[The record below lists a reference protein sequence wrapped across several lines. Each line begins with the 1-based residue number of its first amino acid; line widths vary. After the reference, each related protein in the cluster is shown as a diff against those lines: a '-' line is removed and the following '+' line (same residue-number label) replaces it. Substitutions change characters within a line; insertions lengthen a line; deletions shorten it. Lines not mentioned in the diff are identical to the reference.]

1 MESFEQ
7 SYATLPQDL
16 VGNLRPAAREI
27 GFARSLRFS
36 LYLSPSIFSRPLNEI
51 AQSFVSRLLPVSDR
65 VSPRSFICHSV
76 ADRFAYLSIFHPSLF
91 HCLTLLSRYSKA
103 GIDSVWRGGARGQS
117 KGNFQFQPLSFLS
130 TPPPFHPTF
139 PRLHGGR
146 STNPSWRQ
154 GDWEYGVRYLD
165 RLGEGFWTAA
175 ARLRPAGVGV
185 YQEQPSIIRNPWI
198 NHRY

>member
-1 MESFEQ
+1 MVFYGDGRRFYRKGVSIVLDSYRMPLPSHLAPIQKKKEKKERKKEREEEMESFEQ

-65 VSPRSFICHSV
+65 VSPRSFICHSA
-76 ADRFAYLSIFHPSLF
+76 ADRFACLSIFHPSLL

-117 KGNFQFQPLSFLS
+117 KGNF
-130 TPPPFHPTF
+130 
-139 PRLHGGR
+139 
-146 STNPSWRQ
+146 
-154 GDWEYGVRYLD
+154 
-165 RLGEGFWTAA
+165 
-175 ARLRPAGVGV
+175 
-185 YQEQPSIIRNPWI
+185 
-198 NHRY
+198 

>member
-65 VSPRSFICHSV
+65 VSPRSFICHSA
-76 ADRFAYLSIFHPSLF
+76 ADRFACLSIFHPSLL
-91 HCLTLLSRYSKA
+91 HCLTLGTPRRESIPC
-103 GIDSVWRGGARGQS
+103 GETARAVNRKEIS
-117 KGNFQFQPLSFLS
+117 SFSLCPFS
-130 TPPPFHPTF
+130 LRLPPFHPTF
-139 PRLHGGR
+139 PRLHEGR